1 LLGNEPL
8 AAGDIILTEVLQ
20 GFGSDRDFEQAKE
33 LFEPLTLIDLG
44 GKQVAIEA
52 ARNFRTLRASGITVR
67 KTVDTMRCIQDRL
80 ALLYSDRDFD
90 PFVKHLGLRPAL
102 AGA

>member
-1 LLGNEPL
+1 MLGNEPL

>member
-1 LLGNEPL
+1 MLGNEPL

-44 GKQVAIEA
+44 GKQVAIQA
-52 ARNFRTLRASGITVR
+52 VTNFRTLRASGITVR